1 MGNVHANTEAVPF
14 DFESAEALKTHLT
27 HLTQVIEHQ
36 LPARYGADGTCGAA
50 QLALEGFT
58 GGYARVYRA
67 KLASSFALLREFKEC
82 FSNAARNMETY
93 IKAARE
99 EERIRREITEWEKL
113 NERKQ
118 RARDL
123 EKLEYDLRNQG
134 AYSVDNPDLN
144 LEVPPRPMPSRPPH
158 FEVYTP
164 RPVADPFTGAQGNSV
179 SSGVSQSALGQFAEA
194 NSSAQGTQR
203 VNTRAAIASGGST
216 VSIIPHNVYQYG
228 QITFSMNAELG
239 QAQHRVASTYAQFRS
254 NTSWGTF
261 NADSL
266 IAALHTWI
274 EDVYEDATWLGKV
287 AQVMLDAATYG
298 NLTSASVEG
307 SVDLSG
313 PGAKAQVSLDMNL
326 LNELMHDDIPMHHL
340 LQVPGMSITGVNIS
354 SGYANDPVNVAT
366 GNFIESEVDLRSRV
380 NSVLRLERTYNS
392 VLAALPNTPH
402 GAFGKGWSSILD
414 SRLEQNSD
422 SISWHTADGRELVF
436 ERDTNSASGYARTP
450 NAPLLAGEGNRL
462 SSRRGTYT

>member
-1 MGNVHANTEAVPF
+1 MDNVHANTEAVPF

-113 NERKQ
+113 NKRKQ
-118 RARDL
+118 HAIHSKHSGPWY
-123 EKLEYDLRNQG
+123 EQTGE
-134 AYSVDNPDLN
+134 DNPDSK
-144 LEVPPRPMPSRPPH
+144 LEIPPRPMPSHPPH

-164 RPVADPFTGAQGNSV
+164 RPVADPLTGGQGNSV
-179 SSGVSQSALGQFAEA
+179 SSGASQSTLGRFAEE
-194 NSSAQGTQR
+194 NSSARGTQR
-203 VNTRAAIASGGST
+203 VNTRAAIASAGST

-298 NLTSASVEG
+298 NLTSASVDG

-366 GNFIESEVDLRSRV
+366 GNFIESEVDLCSRV

-392 VLAALPNTPH
+392 VLAALQNTPH
-402 GAFGKGWSSILD
+402 GAFGKGWSSVLD

-436 ERDTNSASGYARTP
+436 ERDTNSASGYA
-450 NAPLLAGEGNRL
+450 
-462 SSRRGTYT
+462 

>member
-1 MGNVHANTEAVPF
+1 MDNVQPMPANVHANAEAVPF

-36 LPARYGADGTCGAA
+36 LPARYGADGTSGAA
-50 QLALEGFT
+50 QFALQGFT
-58 GGYARVYRA
+58 GGYARVYAA

-82 FSNAARNMETY
+82 FSTAARNMETY
-93 IKAARE
+93 IRAAHE
-99 EERIRREITEWEKL
+99 EEQIRREITKWEELK
-113 NERKQ
+113 ERKQ
-118 RARDL
+118 KAREFEFDL
-123 EKLEYDLRNQG
+123 QKQG
-134 AYSVDNPDLN
+134 AYNVDIPDLN
-144 LEVPPRPMPSRPPH
+144 IEIPPQPMPALPPR

-164 RPVADPFTGAQGNSV
+164 RPVADSLTGGQGSAV
-179 SSGVSQSALGQFAEA
+179 SSGASQSTLGRFAEE
-194 NSSAQGTQR
+194 NSSARGTQR
-203 VNTRAAIASGGST
+203 VNTRAAIASAGST

-254 NTSWGTF
+254 NTSWVTF

-287 AQVMLDAATYG
+287 AQVMLNAATYG

-340 LQVPGMSITGVNIS
+340 LQVPGASITGVNIS
-354 SGYANDPVNVAT
+354 SGYANDPVNVAS

-392 VLAALPNTPH
+392 VLAALPNAPR
-402 GAFGKGWSSILD
+402 GAFGKGWSSVLD

-422 SISWHTADGRELVF
+422 SIS
-436 ERDTNSASGYARTP
+436 
-450 NAPLLAGEGNRL
+450 
-462 SSRRGTYT
+462 